1 MKRIVDR
8 YLEHSRIFIF
18 GTEGDCEVMIG
29 SADWMNRN
37 LHRRIEVCVPIDDAV
52 CKKEL
57 IDYFELQWGDNDK
70 SIFFDENMQQI
81 KPDTNGNTVNAQQS
95 IYNYFREQ

>member
-1 MKRIVDR
+1 
-8 YLEHSRIFIF
+8 
-18 GTEGDCEVMIG
+18 MIG

-37 LHRRIEVCVPIDDAV
+37 LHRRIEVCVPIDDAA

-57 IDYFELQWGDNDK
+57 IDYFELQWSDNDK
-70 SIFFDENMQQI
+70 SVFFDENMQQI

-95 IYNYFREQ
+95 IYNYIREQ